1 MGDDDESVVGL
12 DEAQRELLVRI
23 KAASNGPEH
32 AKRRV
37 SVAVAPSSRLAHGSV
52 IDWCCPD

>member
-12 DEAQRELLVRI
+12 DEAQRELLIRI

-37 SVAVAPSSRLAHGSV
+37 SAGRFSV
-52 IDWCCPD
+52 VVLVTPNVRD